1 MGFGADYLNVSAGTN
16 AAYGQRL
23 NNAQAMR
30 NDQTEQDKLDELRAK
45 RDMEARQRQILAES
59 PMPQLNKYTPVP
71 GQLPDADVAGAAGAG
86 GAGAA
91 GANSPI
97 GRQTLAG
104 PTSPVNGVAAQP
116 ATPTWGGRSGGAQ
129 GDQQVMAPNPKGA
142 WGGRTEQ
149 KPTNWQA
156 KIGEEQAR
164 LNAIRRAQG
173 FTDTYDFMAASPS
186 ESFGNR
192 LPQLAS
198 ESEARLAALR
208 KTADA
213 AARGGAQGGNP
224 STIPGAPA
232 VQPGSFVD
240 RIRQA
245 ESAGNPNAVGR
256 YIPGQGTAKG
266 DMQVMDATNLNP
278 GFGVVPARD
287 NSPAERSRVGRD
299 YAQALL
305 QRYGNEAEA
314 AAAYNW
320 GPGNYDQWKAAGGDA
335 SKMPAETRAY
345 VAKVTGGAPQGS
357 AQTAS
362 AAQAPAQVRVG
373 ATYMPNVSPAFAQRE
388 LSDMEAHFN
397 MLSRMAQVERDP
409 AKALEARA
417 NLMALSGAY
426 TEKQLQQTART
437 GDLAGM
443 VQFAN
448 LFGHKIGAANAGN
461 GMVVL
466 VDNGQQSQPMS
477 QKDAVTYLYQGISP
491 LVQQMNQNLA
501 AKAQEAMLKARGEI
515 AVENVKGANARELAQ
530 IHGNNAQALEIQ
542 KTLAQ
547 MGMDAN
553 SFTYTTNTLTGAT
566 IAHAKYGKAAFELV
580 PGQVVDGVQ
589 LASTMRQIQ

>member
-1 MGFGADYLNVSAGTN
+1 M
-16 AAYGQRL
+16 
-23 NNAQAMR
+23 
-30 NDQTEQDKLDELRAK
+30 AK
-45 RDMEARQRQILAES
+45 REG
-59 PMPQLNKYTPVP
+59 YT
-71 GQLPDADVAGAAGAG
+71 
-86 GAGAA
+86 
-91 GANSPI
+91 
-97 GRQTLAG
+97 
-104 PTSPVNGVAAQP
+104 
-116 ATPTWGGRSGGAQ
+116 
-129 GDQQVMAPNPKGA
+129 
-142 WGGRTEQ
+142 
-149 KPTNWQA
+149 
-156 KIGEEQAR
+156 
-164 LNAIRRAQG
+164 
-173 FTDTYDFMAASPS
+173 
-186 ESFGNR
+186 GN
-192 LPQLAS
+192 
-198 ESEARLAALR
+198 
-208 KTADA
+208 
-213 AARGGAQGGNP
+213 
-224 STIPGAPA
+224 
-232 VQPGSFVD
+232 
-240 RIRQA
+240 
-245 ESAGNPNAVGR
+245 
-256 YIPGQGTAKG
+256 
-266 DMQVMDATNLNP
+266 
-278 GFGVVPARD
+278 
-287 NSPAERSRVGRD
+287 
-299 YAQALL
+299 
-305 QRYGNEAEA
+305 
-314 AAAYNW
+314 
-320 GPGNYDQWKAAGGDA
+320 
-335 SKMPAETRAY
+335 
-345 VAKVTGGAPQGS
+345 GS
-357 AQTAS
+357 AQTVP

-477 QKDAVTYLYQGISP
+477 QKDAVSYLYQGISP

-501 AKAQEAMLKARGEI
+501 VKAQEAMLKARGEI

-542 KTLAQ
+542 KALAQ